1 MAYGS
6 HLLFLSMAIQ
16 QRVKPFLTY
25 RQSPSALAIITGSID
40 KLPNMCHSV

>member
-6 HLLFLSMAIQ
+6 HLLFSSIAKQ

-25 RQSPSALAIITGSID
+25 RQSPSALAISTGPID
-40 KLPNMCHSV
+40 KLPNMRHSV